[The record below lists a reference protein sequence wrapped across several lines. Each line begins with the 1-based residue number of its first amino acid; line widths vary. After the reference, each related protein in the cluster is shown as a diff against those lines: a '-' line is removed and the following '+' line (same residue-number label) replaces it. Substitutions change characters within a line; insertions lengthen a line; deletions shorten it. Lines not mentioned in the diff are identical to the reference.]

1 MLKTARGP
9 QIPCRA
15 ASGTCTACCGSR
27 GVSRPTTTARVGAG
41 CSRKPFYGSSTDAMA
56 TVINAATAART
67 STKADARS
75 NQIQH
80 LQITGPNHCP
90 RLLLAPG
97 YIDVAGGAKA
107 AALANATQCCSRS

>member
-1 MLKTARGP
+1 M
-9 QIPCRA
+9 PCRA
-15 ASGTCTACCGSR
+15 AAGTCTACCGSR
-27 GVSRPTTTARVGAG
+27 GVSRPTTTARVGTG

-56 TVINAATAART
+56 TVLNSATAART

-90 RLLLAPG
+90 RLLLSPG